1 MIETLAGVGLP
12 GLRAANKR
20 TADPDLAMR
29 QATSLGHQV
38 NGAER
43 LTGYLA
49 DLLQVP
55 VRLREFVGHRPWAH
69 LDIAGPAYNDSSP
82 WGLTPTG
89 GTGMGVSTLVELL
102 RSLSAEVSIL
112 S

>member
-1 MIETLAGVGLP
+1 MPLP
-12 GLRAANKR
+12 AHLRA
-20 TADPDLAMR
+20 TLDSPF
-29 QATSLGHQV
+29 
-38 NGAER
+38 
-43 LTGYLA
+43 A
-49 DLLQVP
+49 DLRNTKVGSRAGGMLSAGLF
-55 VRLREFVGHRPWAH
+55 LREFVGHRPWAH